1 MIFYL
6 WIYKNTLHN
15 TNIHTPHHS
24 SFITH
29 RHTTNDTHPHRH
41 PLSRSTLLL
50 FSIVH
55 HLQLV
60 WLLEMDPT
68 IQIQPTASARL
79 LSTSRTHSTVYSG
92 CYRQLAIGFTLL
104 SLLVVSVTTTMSGS
118 KSLLSRF
125 CGYCAA
131 SLLSIMSL
139 CVDYMHSTYRHK
151 ACNPKLIDCAL
162 LFLWVTFVVCLIFQT
177 SMSISI
183 VYLYSGVIIQGSL
196 CVISLISLVIGKPWI
211 YQYAIEVAPEESW
224 KILPEQTE
232 PTLAQLRFTFICHW
246 LTKFWGC
253 LFLFM
258 SVGTWCN
265 VQWNTTFDGETKTLK
280 HNNVWLNVT
289 FGICW
294 PIILSIYGKVKG
306 VEMAK
311 ARANSQYTE
320 L

>member
-1 MIFYL
+1 
-6 WIYKNTLHN
+6 
-15 TNIHTPHHS
+15 
-24 SFITH
+24 
-29 RHTTNDTHPHRH
+29 
-41 PLSRSTLLL
+41 
-50 FSIVH
+50 
-55 HLQLV
+55 
-60 WLLEMDPT
+60 MDST

-79 LSTSRTHSTVYSG
+79 LSTSRTQSTVYSG
-92 CYRQLAIGFTLL
+92 CYRKLAICFTLL

-183 VYLYSGVIIQGSL
+183 VYLYSGVIMQGFL
-196 CVISLISLVIGKPWI
+196 FVISFISLLIGKPWI

-265 VQWNTTFDGETKTLK
+265 VQWNTTFDGETLK

-294 PIILSIYGKVKG
+294 PILLSMYGKVKG

>member
-1 MIFYL
+1 MKTCQALENVQKDRKGRDSIQTATDL
-6 WIYKNTLHN
+6 LASH
-15 TNIHTPHHS
+15 
-24 SFITH
+24 ITQASVSPITQAASP
-29 RHTTNDTHPHRH
+29 RAWVV
-41 PLSRSTLLL
+41 
-50 FSIVH
+50 I
-55 HLQLV
+55 
-60 WLLEMDPT
+60 LEMDQT
-68 IQIQPTASARL
+68 IQIPLTASARL
-79 LSTSRTHSTVYSG
+79 LSTSRPKSTVYSG

-104 SLLVVSVTTTMSGS
+104 SLLVVSVTTTLSGN
-118 KSLLSRF
+118 KSLVSRF
-125 CGYCAA
+125 YGYCAA
-131 SLLSIMSL
+131 SLLSIVSL
-139 CVDYMHSTYRHK
+139 CVDYLHSTSRHK

-162 LFLWVTFVVCLIFQT
+162 LFLWVLFVVCLSFST

-246 LTKFWGC
+246 LTKFWGG
-253 LFLFM
+253 LFLLM
-258 SVGTWCN
+258 SVGTMCN
-265 VQWNTTFDGETKTLK
+265 VQWNTTFDGETLK
-280 HNNVWLNVT
+280 HTNVWLNIT

-294 PIILSIYGKVKG
+294 PILLSMYGKVEGIK
-306 VEMAK
+306 MAK